1 MNCGGCNSL
10 TPGSAG
16 DLLPEVLRAAL
27 HDGVDFLDFVGGH
40 LDHLLRVLFAGSHT
54 SSHPAEVG

>member
-27 HDGVDFLDFVGGH
+27 NDGVDFFDFIAGH
-40 LDHLLRVLFAGSHT
+40 VDHLLSSLFSGVAVL
-54 SSHPAEVG
+54 